1 MFPIS
6 VMYNIISIRIKTMR
20 AIIQRVKEARVEVEG
35 EVVGRIGEG
44 MLILVGAGKDDTEE
58 DAEYLAEKIIGLR
71 IFEDAE
77 GKMNLSLTDTGG
89 EVLVVSQF
97 TLYGDCRKGRRPS
110 FDKAAPPELAEEL
123 YELFVREIRERGVN
137 VETGKFRAM
146 MDVHLIN
153 WGPVTL
159 MLDSKR
165 EF

>member
-1 MFPIS
+1 
-6 VMYNIISIRIKTMR
+6 MR

-44 MLILVGAGKDDTEE
+44 VLVLLGAGKDDTEM
-58 DAEYLAEKIIGLR
+58 DAEYLAEKILGLR
-71 IFEDAE
+71 IFEDSE
-77 GKMNLSLTDTGG
+77 GKMNLSVTDTGG
-89 EVLVVSQF
+89 GVLVVSQF

-123 YELFVREIRERGVN
+123 YELFVREIRERGAK
-137 VETGKFRAM
+137 VETGRFRAM
-146 MDVHLIN
+146 MDVHLVN

-159 MLDSKR
+159 MLDSKK

>member
-1 MFPIS
+1 
-6 VMYNIISIRIKTMR
+6 MR

-44 MLILVGAGKDDTEE
+44 MLILLGAGKDDTEE
-58 DAEYLAEKIIGLR
+58 DARYLAEKILTLR
-71 IFEDAE
+71 IFEDTE
-77 GKMNLSLTDTGG
+77 GKMNLSVTDTGG
-89 EVLVVSQF
+89 GVLVVSQF

-110 FDKAAPPELAEEL
+110 FDKAAPPELAERL
-123 YELFVREIRERGVN
+123 YELFVSEIRERGVK
-137 VETGKFRAM
+137 VETGRFRAM
-146 MDVHLIN
+146 MDVHLVN

>member
-1 MFPIS
+1 
-6 VMYNIISIRIKTMR
+6 MR
-20 AIIQRVKEARVEVEG
+20 AIIQRVKQARVEVDG

-44 MLILVGAGKDDTEE
+44 MLVLLGAGKDDTEE
-58 DAEYLAEKIIGLR
+58 DVEYLADKVLGLR
-71 IFEDAE
+71 IFEDSE
-77 GKMNLSLTDTGG
+77 GKMNLSVTDTGG

-110 FDKAAPPELAEEL
+110 FDKAAPPELAERL
-123 YELFVREIRERGVN
+123 YELFVSEIRERGVK
-137 VETGKFRAM
+137 VETGRFRTM
-146 MDVHLIN
+146 MDVHLVN